1 MSTMSSIATK
11 RRRRVLV
18 IDDEPSMTEWLRIVI
33 EAEGY
38 EVRSALIGAR
48 GEEIFR
54 QWRPDVV
61 LTDIELPDT
70 DGIALLHRLKEI
82 DEAPQVIVVG
92 AQGGVARAVEA
103 GQAGAFYYLEKPVD
117 QSRPDP
123 HPAQGG
129 RANPRA
135 RRAPSPE
142 GAGARPLQLR
152 QRHRPEQEDEGSLR
166 AHRERGGQRRQHP
179 DSGRERHRQRA
190 HCQRHPSQLEPG
202 ARAVHQDQLRRHSQR
217 ADRERALRVSQGRVH
232 RARPPTRSACSK
244 WRRAGRCCST
254 RLARCR
260 RISRR
265 SCCACSRSASTV
277 RSAAT
282 GSSGWTSG

>member
-61 LTDIELPDT
+61 LADIDLPDT
-70 DGIALLHRLKEI
+70 DGIALLHRLKEV

-103 GQAGAFYYLEKPVD
+103 GQAGAFYFLEKPVD
-117 QSRPDP
+117 QGGLV
-123 HPAQGG
+123 HILAQGG
-129 RANPRA
+129 
-135 RRAPSPE
+135 
-142 GAGARPLQLR
+142 GADP
-152 QRHRPEQEDEGSLR
+152 
-166 AHRERGGQRRQHP
+166 
-179 DSGRERHRQRA
+179 
-190 HCQRHPSQLEPG
+190 
-202 ARAVHQDQLRRHSQR
+202 
-217 ADRERALRVSQGRVH
+217 
-232 RARPPTRSACSK
+232 
-244 WRRAGRCCST
+244 
-254 RLARCR
+254 
-260 RISRR
+260 
-265 SCCACSRSASTV
+265 
-277 RSAAT
+277 
-282 GSSGWTSG
+282 

>member
-18 IDDEPSMTEWLRIVI
+18 IDDEPAMTEWLRIVI
-33 EAEGY
+33 EAEGC

-117 QSRPDP
+117 QAGLIHILHKAVELTRERAETCASKSRS
-123 HPAQGG
+123 A
-129 RANPRA
+129 AATASATSSVRA
-135 RRAPSPE
+135 RR
-142 GAGARPLQLR
+142 
-152 QRHRPEQEDEGSLR
+152 
-166 AHRERGGQRRQHP
+166 
-179 DSGRERHRQRA
+179 
-190 HCQRHPSQLEPG
+190 
-202 ARAVHQDQLRRHSQR
+202 
-217 ADRERALRVSQGRVH
+217 
-232 RARPPTRSACSK
+232 
-244 WRRAGRCCST
+244 
-254 RLARCR
+254 
-260 RISRR
+260 
-265 SCCACSRSASTV
+265 
-277 RSAAT
+277 
-282 GSSGWTSG
+282 